1 MSEKGHNKEGAKY
14 YKQLDLKRD
23 RKKQK
28 VRVAHIITSK
38 WDDGEEGFDD
48 IIYVEEEI

>member
-1 MSEKGHNKEGAKY
+1 M
-14 YKQLDLKRD
+14 
-23 RKKQK
+23 K
-28 VRVAHIITSK
+28 VKIKVAHIITSL